1 MSICLYASEVA
12 IITGHNKYKKV
23 SELITLIWQR
33 YFQYDFK
40 NTVQF
45 IEENKNI
52 KLVPIKDDNEIVKN
66 ITKKNNLNLE
76 KEIKK
81 CINSK
86 DVTELDNNKKSII
99 KKVDDKK
106 KENKKIIENF
116 INNID
121 TIKTDKKKVESMKK
135 KILKNFDNKKNKSEV
150 KKILENLDELKN
162 NKNNIIKKLENETK
176 EEKKEL
182 KKNLDSLGNRNF
194 GINHE
199 NQVLRLF
206 EEKRGIR
213 VMEDT
218 KFYKRNL
225 FSTES
230 LKWMIG
236 GRIDG
241 ITEDG
246 TIIEIKNRI
255 YRLFYRLRDYER
267 IQIQTYMYIFRA
279 ENGVL
284 VESRNGNINM
294 IDVEFNEAKY
304 ENIINKIKNFA
315 NFFNNFIGDLN
326 MKRTLLIGTEEEK
339 DNLYIV

>member
-33 YFQYDFK
+33 YFPYDFK

-135 KILKNFDNKKNKSEV
+135 KILKNFDNKKNKSDV

-199 NQVLRLF
+199 NQVLKLL

-284 VESRNGNINM
+284 VESRDGNINM

-304 ENIINKIKNFA
+304 EIIINKIKNFA